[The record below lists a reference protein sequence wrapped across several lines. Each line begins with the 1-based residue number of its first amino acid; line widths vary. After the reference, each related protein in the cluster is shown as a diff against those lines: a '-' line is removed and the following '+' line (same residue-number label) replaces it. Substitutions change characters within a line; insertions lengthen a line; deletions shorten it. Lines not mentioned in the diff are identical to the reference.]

1 MVAFGSTGANG
12 QQTGWLPAHCAGAG
26 TFVISTGTPLV
37 LHSITVNATVG
48 TVTVYD
54 NDAGSGKTVAVLG
67 AVVQGATLLYDCRLF
82 TGLTV
87 VTTGAGTDIT
97 VNYGPA
103 AS

>member
-1 MVAFGSTGANG
+1 M
-12 QQTGWLPAHCAGAG
+12 HCAGAG
-26 TFVISTGTPLV
+26 TFIISGDAPLI
-37 LHSITVNATVG
+37 LHSIVINATVG

-54 NDAGSGKTVAVLG
+54 NEAASGKVIAITGAAAVG
-67 AVVQGATLLYDCRLF
+67 QTLLYDCRLF

-103 AS
+103 AA